1 MIGFFQSLRYDSQNS
16 RNSTLNNPTFQPQGP
31 TRNISREP
39 LLNENHLVTSFPSIL
54 SKTSDIPGV
63 QEETCDILRVPAQ
76 PNTTTCD
83 NSILQPQDPTQIVS
97 KAPVGEENQHVSSF
111 PSMQNTGLEIFNL
124 LGYISSV
131 SDLKCF
137 TK

>member
-1 MIGFFQSLRYDSQNS
+1 MIEFFQSLRDDSQNS
-16 RNSTLNNPTFQPQGP
+16 RNLILNDPTFQLQGS
-31 TRNISREP
+31 TRNVSRES
-39 LLNENHLVTSFPSIL
+39 LLNENHLVTNFPSSL
-54 SKTSDIPGV
+54 NKTSNTAEV

-76 PNTTTCD
+76 PNTTTCN
-83 NSILQPQDPTQIVS
+83 NSIYQLQDPTRIVS
-97 KAPVGEENQHVSSF
+97 RAPDGEENQHVSSF

-131 SDLKCF
+131 SYLKCF